1 MKKMCA
7 SILPSRHSHFMYH
20 QILQLSHLAKDEQ
33 NIMQPHREKTLIY
46 SKHAQK
52 NKEMTETTKQDMN
65 NHLSQAYVLKL
76 N

>member
-1 MKKMCA
+1 MCA
-7 SILPSRHSHFMYH
+7 SILPSRYSHFMGH

-33 NIMQPHREKTLIY
+33 NIMQPHQEKTLLHSNI
-46 SKHAQK
+46 HAQK

-65 NHLSQAYVLKL
+65 KHLSQAYMLKL